1 MSGQLLKQEIV
12 EKAEKRCPECD
23 SLDLVRDDYRAE
35 LVCNSCGLVIE
46 EDIIDQGPDWRDFNV
61 YERHGSSRVG
71 SPANPMIPDKGLST
85 EIPMATKDAHGK
97 TLSTEARVKF
107 YRMRMLHNQV
117 RQSKKGERSLGE
129 GLRQLDSFASL
140 MRLPP
145 SIREEAAVV
154 YRKAAQQGVVRGR
167 SIAIIAAASLYVACR
182 LYGYPRTLR
191 EIVETLKL
199 DRKKLSRTYTI
210 LNRELKLRIPT
221 TSPMDYLP
229 RICEALELRPKT
241 RSMAATIIRDLSEVP
256 AFASMLP
263 TGTVAGAVYIAS
275 ILCDDRRSQD
285 EISKASGVSEV
296 TLRNRARQIAEAQ
309 GIEPFPPEGKS
320 LVGWKSNRVTSRA
333 SPQAS

>member
-1 MSGQLLKQEIV
+1 MSRPMMEPEVLAREDK
-12 EKAEKRCPECD
+12 KCPECG
-23 SLDLVRDDYRAE
+23 SRDLVRDDYRAE

-46 EDIIDQGPDWRDFNV
+46 EDIIDQGPDWRNFNI
-61 YERHGSSRVG
+61 YERYGSSRVG

-85 EIPMATKDAHGK
+85 EIPVATRDAHGK
-97 TLSTEARVKF
+97 SLSTEARVKF

-129 GLRQLDSFASL
+129 GLKQVDRFASL

-167 SIAIIAAASLYVACR
+167 SIAIIAAASIYVACR
-182 LYGYPRTLR
+182 LHGFPRTLR
-191 EIVETLKL
+191 EIVDALKL

-210 LNRELKLRIPT
+210 LNRELKLRVPT
-221 TSPMDYLP
+221 TSPEDYLP
-229 RICEALELRPKT
+229 RISEVLELESET
-241 RSMAATIIRDLSEVP
+241 RTMAARMVRDLSSDP

-285 EISKASGVSEV
+285 EISKAAGVSEV
-296 TLRNRARQIAEAQ
+296 TLRNRARQIAMAL
-309 GIEPFPPEGKS
+309 GISPFPPEGKS
-320 LVGWKSNRVTSRA
+320 LVGWKSKRYKSRD
-333 SPQAS
+333 QT

>member
-1 MSGQLLKQEIV
+1 MASPVLKEELLET
-12 EKAEKRCPECD
+12 AEKRCPECGSRD
-23 SLDLVRDDYRAE
+23 VERDDYRAE

-46 EDIIDQGPDWRDFNV
+46 EDMIDQGPEWRDFNV
-61 YERHGSSRVG
+61 YERYGNSRVG
-71 SPANPMIPDKGLST
+71 SPTNPMIPDKGLST
-85 EIPMATKDAHGK
+85 EIPVATRDARGK
-97 TLSTEARVKF
+97 SLSTQARVRF

-129 GLRQLDSFASL
+129 GLKQVDRFASL

-182 LYGYPRTLR
+182 LHGFPRTLR
-191 EIVETLKL
+191 EIVGILKL
-199 DRKKLSRTYTI
+199 DKKKLSRTYTI
-210 LNRELKLRIPT
+210 LNRELHLRIPT
-221 TSPMDYLP
+221 TRPLDYLP
-229 RICEALELRPKT
+229 RISEALELKPET
-241 RSMAATIIRDLSEVP
+241 RTKAAKIVRDLSADP

-275 ILCDDRRSQD
+275 ILCKDRRSQD
-285 EISKASGVSEV
+285 EISQAAGVSEV

-309 GIEPFPPEGKS
+309 GITPFPPEGRS
-320 LVGWKSNRVTSRA
+320 LVGWKSNRQKTR
-333 SPQAS
+333 

>member
-1 MSGQLLKQEIV
+1 MTKQEVV
-12 EKAEKRCPECD
+12 EGAEKKCPECD
-23 SLDLVRDDYRAE
+23 SRDLVKDDYRAE
-35 LVCNSCGLVIE
+35 LVCNSCGLVLE
-46 EDIIDQGPDWRDFNV
+46 ADMIDQGPDWRDFNV
-61 YERHGSSRVG
+61 YERYGNSRVG

-97 TLSTEARVKF
+97 SLPTDARVKF

-117 RQSKKGERSLGE
+117 RQSKRGERSLGE
-129 GLRQLDSFASL
+129 GLRQVDRFASL

-182 LYGYPRTLR
+182 LHGYPRTLR
-191 EIVETLKL
+191 EIVDILKL

-229 RICEALELRPKT
+229 RISEALELRPKT
-241 RSMAATIIRDLSEVP
+241 RSMASKIIRDLTQDP

-275 ILCDDRRSQD
+275 ILCEDRRSQD
-285 EISKASGVSEV
+285 EISKAAGVSEV

-309 GIEPFPPEGKS
+309 GIAPFPPEGKS
-320 LVGWKSNRVTSRA
+320 LVGWKSDRLRA
-333 SPQAS
+333 RGTPQPS

>member
-1 MSGQLLKQEIV
+1 MARPVAMQEVV
-12 EKAEKRCPECD
+12 ERGEKRCPECD

-46 EDIIDQGPDWRDFNV
+46 EDMIDQGPEWRDFDI
-61 YERHGSSRVG
+61 YERYGSSRVG

-85 EIPMATKDAHGK
+85 EIPVASRDAHGK

-129 GLRQLDSFASL
+129 GLKQVDRFASL

-154 YRKAAQQGVVRGR
+154 YRKAAHQGVVRGR
-167 SIAIIAAASLYVACR
+167 SIAVIAAASIYVACR
-182 LYGYPRTLR
+182 LHGFPRTLR
-191 EIVETLKL
+191 EIVDVLKL

-210 LNRELKLRIPT
+210 LNRELKLRIPI
-221 TSPMDYLP
+221 TSPDDYLP
-229 RICEALELRPKT
+229 RISEALDLRPET
-241 RSMAATIIRDLSEVP
+241 RALASKMVRDISVDP
-256 AFASMLP
+256 TFASMLP

-275 ILCDDRRSQD
+275 VLCEDRRSQD
-285 EISKASGVSEV
+285 EISKAAGVSEV
-296 TLRNRARQIAEAQ
+296 TLRNRARQIAEALE
-309 GIEPFPPEGKS
+309 ISPFPPEGKS
-320 LVGWKSNRVTSRA
+320 LVGWKSKRYKRDELA
-333 SPQAS
+333 